1 MRVVNN
7 PTIKFIDDS
16 EVKLRLRDDEPLLE
30 IEQGDDSVWIPIGEA
45 REFCAAL
52 DAFVKE
58 VV

>member
-1 MRVVNN
+1 MRIANN
-7 PTIKFIDDS
+7 PTIKFNDGR
-16 EVKLRLRDDEPLLE
+16 EVNLRLKEDEPVIE
-30 IEQGDDSVWIPIGEA
+30 IEQGDDLVWIPIGEA